1 MNWLQVSGLLIIGK
15 NEEWT
20 ALFLH
25 DAKFS
30 NLPPYLRF
38 KSVEIGD
45 GGIFGGSDLFEDA
58 IQMITPLILQLKP
71 ALVGSDFEVN
81 FPELYHPTNKTIDT
95 YIPIGNL
102 GTIN

>member
-25 DAKFS
+25 DAKLS

-38 KSVEIGD
+38 KNVEIGD
-45 GGIFGGSDLFEDA
+45 GDGEGGSALFEEQQ
-58 IQMITPLILQLKP
+58 IQLITPLVLQLKP
-71 ALVGSDFEVN
+71 AFVGSEFEVN
-81 FPELYHPTNKTIDT
+81 FPKLDQ
-95 YIPIGNL
+95 IPIKNL
-102 GTIN
+102 GTI

>member
-30 NLPPYLRF
+30 NLPPYLRI
-38 KSVEIGD
+38 KSVEVGD
-45 GGIFGGSDLFEDA
+45 GGVFGGSDLFEDA
-58 IQMITPLILQLKP
+58 IQLITPLILQLKP
-71 ALVGSDFEVN
+71 ALVGSDFDVN
-81 FPELYHPTNKTIDT
+81 FPELYHPTNKTIT
-95 YIPIGNL
+95 HAFPSEISVL
-102 GTIN
+102 